1 MATNY
6 LNDLNDSQ
14 RQAVLHTEGPALVI
28 AGAGAGKTRV
38 LTYRIAHLLNNKV
51 PAGKILSLTFTNK
64 AAREMKE
71 RISRI
76 VIPPIQR
83 ALSGP

>member
-51 PAGKILSLTFTNK
+51 PKNWEEK
-64 AAREMKE
+64 AYP
-71 RISRI
+71 SRKGLASWI
-76 VIPPIQR
+76 KD
-83 ALSGP
+83 LK